1 MYIKVHESRQ
11 SRKSYL
17 LQYRL
22 ALSNGEEDK
31 FVLENEEHKSVIVVE
46 SDVFKSLDNLFKGI
60 ENEKQNERIQN
71 DGQENQRVREE
82 RRQERP

>member
-22 ALSNGEEDK
+22 ALNNGQQDK
-31 FVLENEEHKSVIVVE
+31 FVIENEEHKSFIVVE
-46 SDVFKSLDNLFKGI
+46 SELFNTLDKFFKG
-60 ENEKQNERIQN
+60 KQNERQEERVKN
-71 DGQENQRVREE
+71 DGQENQRV
-82 RRQERP
+82 

>member
-22 ALSNGEEDK
+22 ALNNGEQDK
-31 FVLENEEHKSVIVVE
+31 FVLENEEHKSLIVVE

-60 ENEKQNERIQN
+60 KNERQEERIKN
-71 DGQENQRVREE
+71 DGQENQRV
-82 RRQERP
+82 

>member
-22 ALSNGEEDK
+22 ALNNGEQDK
-31 FVLENEEHKSVIVVE
+31 FVIENEEHKSFIVVE
-46 SDVFKSLDNLFKGI
+46 ADVFKSLDKLFKDL
-60 ENEKQNERIQN
+60 QNERQEERVEN
-71 DGQENQRVREE
+71 DGQEN
-82 RRQERP
+82 